1 MYGVYCIIE
10 QKFCQPEGKLGQI
23 YKIFVEGFFLCQCYV
38 ILKRVKA
45 LKLFEKAVKHMSEKE
60 SISNGKHRKNP
71 MRTYTVSICTVRSTL
86 TLTMIFFI
94 CLRIFIKPNI
104 LFSSLKIIPVR
115 SHKKRSIL
123 RKNTFMKK
131 P

>member
-1 MYGVYCIIE
+1 M
-10 QKFCQPEGKLGQI
+10 GQI

-71 MRTYTVSICTVRSTL
+71 EIRTNPH
-86 TLTMIFFI
+86 
-94 CLRIFIKPNI
+94 RIGVYMG
-104 LFSSLKIIPVR
+104 LFSGFAYGLMFFNHFPTLFFETRSLTEPGGPV
-115 SHKKRSIL
+115 
-123 RKNTFMKK
+123 
-131 P
+131 